1 MTCYRPSQSNAESVD
16 LNSSSTDYIQLYLLL
31 AVVMKVVRSSICL
44 LLLCLATSI
53 SYADSINANGSI
65 LGPGDML
72 KVLVYGSPD
81 LTTETKI
88 NENGK
93 ITFPLLGE
101 VGIGGLTPTA
111 AEKKIASLLEN
122 GGYLRKP
129 QVNILTTALHSQQIS
144 VLGFVRNQGRYAIDG
159 QRSLTDVLAMVG
171 GISPD
176 GGDIVTLIRAQDG
189 DFITEEIDVLEMI
202 RSGDMSLNRNIRGGD
217 LIYVESAPRFYI
229 YGEVQRAG
237 FFRLEP
243 NMTVVQ
249 ALSVGGG
256 LSQRG
261 TERGVRVQRR
271 DAKGVLQ
278 VIKVKSD
285 DLVQPN
291 DVVYIKESLF

>member
-1 MTCYRPSQSNAESVD
+1 M
-16 LNSSSTDYIQLYLLL
+16 
-31 AVVMKVVRSSICL
+31 AVVMKVIRSSICL
-44 LLLCLATSI
+44 LLLCLTTNI
-53 SYADSINANGSI
+53 SYADSENAYGSL

-72 KVLVYGSPD
+72 KVLVYGNPD
-81 LTTETKI
+81 LTTETKV

-101 VGIGGLTPTA
+101 ITIGDLTPTA
-111 AEKKIASLLEN
+111 AEKKIANLLES
-122 GGYLRKP
+122 GGFLRKP
-129 QVNILTTALHSQQIS
+129 QVNILTTALQSQQIS
-144 VLGFVRNQGRYAIDG
+144 VLGFVRNQGRYAIEG
-159 QRSLTDVLAMVG
+159 RRSLTDVLAMVG

-189 DFITEEIDVLEMI
+189 NFLTEEIDVLEMI
-202 RSGDMSLNRNIRGGD
+202 RSGDMSLNKNIRGGD
-217 LIYVESAPRFYI
+217 LIYVASAPRFYI
-229 YGEVQRAG
+229 YGEVQRPG

-256 LSQRG
+256 LNQRG
-261 TERGVRVQRR
+261 TERGVRIQRR
-271 DAKGVLQ
+271 DAKGILQ

-285 DLVQPN
+285 DLVQPD

>member
-1 MTCYRPSQSNAESVD
+1 MTCYRPSQSNAVSVD
-16 LNSSSTDYIQLYLLL
+16 LNSSSTDFIQLYLLL

-53 SYADSINANGSI
+53 SYADSKNANGSI

-101 VGIGGLTPTA
+101 VGIGSLTPTA

-271 DAKGVLQ
+271 DAKGVMQ

>member
-1 MTCYRPSQSNAESVD
+1 MRLTICLFLLILATGASFASSED
-16 LNSSSTDYIQLYLLL
+16 TSSSL
-31 AVVMKVVRSSICL
+31 
-44 LLLCLATSI
+44 
-53 SYADSINANGSI
+53 
-65 LGPGDML
+65 LGPGDLL
-72 KVLVYGSPD
+72 KVLVYGNPD
-81 LTTETKI
+81 LTTETKV

-101 VGIGGLTPTA
+101 IAIGGLTPTA
-111 AEKKIASLLEN
+111 AEKKMANLLES
-122 GGYLRKP
+122 GGFLRKP

-176 GGDIVTLIRAQDG
+176 GGDTVTLIRAQG
-189 DFITEEIDVLEMI
+189 NDFITKEINVLEMI
-202 RSGDMSLNRNIRGGD
+202 RSGDMSLNQNIRGGD

-229 YGEVQRAG
+229 YGEVQRPG

-256 LSQRG
+256 LNQRG
-261 TERGVRVQRR
+261 TERGVRIQRR
-271 DAKGVLQ
+271 DSEGVLQ
-278 VIKVKSD
+278 VIKVKPD